1 MDDQLM
7 RDPAIRRRWLLTKA
21 LEIAPLGEALAM
33 AQAAEDFI
41 SGTAAYI
48 ADRTASKV
56 MQAPTFGSGP
66 KHEETRHQLSTDLVI
81 NAWPMVGAEA
91 LVGLSSFA
99 MIDDVTHY
107 LRQSGEVF
115 TEHESADELLVRANL
130 KRAEQRLPL
139 FVLLPGVPPTKTAI
153 RDKPDRTDKAAGPR
167 LPTARERAE
176 WARRIVA
183 LDKTLEPARASDEFL
198 RGGVRAVS
206 APALPIVPV
215 MEGLATDPCPV
226 FQEPGPALM
235 DEPAWAFVDEAEP
248 DPTAAE
254 ASVVE
259 EVCVARTIT
268 DPRRLVLIQDVVR
281 YLRQRDDIVVPK
293 GEDLFLVNGRFRLS
307 SDELISRANRMRER
321 DGKSTFQLSS
331 LLEAEQEWSR
341 PSLS

>member
-21 LEIAPLGEALAM
+21 LEIAPLGEALVM

-91 LVGLSSFA
+91 LAGLSSFVT
-99 MIDDVTHY
+99 IVDVTHY
-107 LRQSGEVF
+107 LRQRGEVF

-130 KRAEQRLPL
+130 KRAEQKLPL

-176 WARRIVA
+176 WTRRIVA
-183 LDKTLEPARASDEFL
+183 LDKTLEPARASNEFL

-215 MEGLATDPCPV
+215 MEAPATDPCPV
-226 FQEPGPALM
+226 FQEPGPTLI
-235 DEPAWAFVDEAEP
+235 DEAEP

>member
-7 RDPAIRRRWLLTKA
+7 RDPAVRRRWLLTKA
-21 LEIAPLGEALAM
+21 LEIAPLGEALAL
-33 AQAAEDFI
+33 AQAAEDFM
-41 SGTAAYI
+41 SGTAAPI

-66 KHEETRHQLSTDLVI
+66 KHEERPHQLSADLVI
-81 NAWPMVGAEA
+81 DDRPMAGAEA
-91 LVGLSSFA
+91 LAGLSSLVT
-99 MIDDVTHY
+99 IYDVTHY

-115 TEHESADELLVRANL
+115 AEHESADELLVRANL

-139 FVLLPGVPPTKTAI
+139 FVLLPGVPPTKPEI

-215 MEGLATDPCPV
+215 TEAPATDSCPV
-226 FQEPGPALM
+226 LQEPGSALM
-235 DEPAWAFVDEAEP
+235 DGLARAVVDEAELA
-248 DPTAAE
+248 PTAAE

-259 EVCVARTIT
+259 EVRVIRTTT

-281 YLRQRDDIVVPK
+281 YLRQRDDTVVSK

-321 DGKSTFQLSS
+321 DGKSAFQLSP
-331 LLEAEQEWSR
+331 LLERSR
-341 PSLS
+341 SGPAYT